1 MVNGKVVTHCNFLL
15 KPYDFLTFKES
26 EKKKLFQNIIKNLKE
41 QKSFAVIPPMHIEAN
56 YRIMTF
62 LLIRKYISIKK
73 LSYPFELNL
82 NKLIMSYKS
91 FN

>member
-1 MVNGKVVTHCNFLL
+1 M
-15 KPYDFLTFKES
+15 KE
-26 EKKKLFQNIIKNLKE
+26 KR
-41 QKSFAVIPPMHIEAN
+41 KSTVIPPMHIEAN

-62 LLIRKYISIKK
+62 LLIRKYINMKK